1 MDILELNYLDI
12 EEKKEYQNIIRK
24 VLEKC
29 FKEEK
34 LENKKLYV
42 NVILTNS
49 KNIKQINKKYRNI
62 DKETDVLS
70 FPMYEKEELDNLEL
84 KNEDVLGDMVISIEK
99 VESQAKEY
107 GHSFEREL
115 AYMVVHSFYHL
126 LGYDHIKSNE
136 KKIMRQKEENILNK
150 LNIKRNLERNDIKK

>member
-42 NVILTNS
+42 NVVLTNS

-70 FPMYEKEELDNLEL
+70 FPMYEKEELDNFSCC
-84 KNEDVLGDMVISIEK
+84 KNC
-99 VESQAKEY
+99 
-107 GHSFEREL
+107 
-115 AYMVVHSFYHL
+115 
-126 LGYDHIKSNE
+126 N
-136 KKIMRQKEENILNK
+136 NW
-150 LNIKRNLERNDIKK
+150 